1 ISRASPSGSAR
12 RRKPSATTAAPRS
25 SLEEIRDRPR
35 FSSPATNCIQMT
47 SLRLVNPSKDYEAS
61 YRSLLE
67 EFKTRGETLIPFPLS
82 LLARHGLRD
91 PGCFQ
96 SEAHPPTGIAQRG
109 RKHWLRHPAHSQ
121 GARLRERTT
130 APYTSKGQRIGLGE
144 SPPNLRQGEVVQR
157 YWIDLA

>member
-1 ISRASPSGSAR
+1 LYPLSLHDALPISRRAAFSRPACRSRRDAARIWISRASPSGSAR

-67 EFKTRGETLIPFPLS
+67 EFRTRGETLIPFPLS
-82 LLARHGLRD
+82 LLARHGFRD
-91 PGCFQ
+91 PGCF
-96 SEAHPPTGIAQRG
+96 
-109 RKHWLRHPAHSQ
+109 
-121 GARLRERTT
+121 
-130 APYTSKGQRIGLGE
+130 
-144 SPPNLRQGEVVQR
+144 
-157 YWIDLA
+157 